1 MPPSPDT
8 GVECY
13 ACVCD
18 YACRGGIGVC
28 SLRGERVV
36 VPQSGG
42 GCCGRGLLQAG
53 RGSRSTAPSIRL
65 AWLSDGFVVFRAR
78 EIWRRGP
85 RALELRRVGAG
96 RLCKQRRLGEAGWC
110 CLGGAR
116 CIGRQWRRPE
126 YARRDGA
133 GYTFNRPIRR
143 IVKRSWAGS
152 GGGQV
157 G

>member
-96 RLCKQRRLGEAGWC
+96 RLCLTETAG
-110 CLGGAR
+110 
-116 CIGRQWRRPE
+116 
-126 YARRDGA
+126 
-133 GYTFNRPIRR
+133 GYRR
-143 IVKRSWAGS
+143 ITVASAIRAIEAEAEQHNHFG
-152 GGGQV
+152 
-157 G
+157 